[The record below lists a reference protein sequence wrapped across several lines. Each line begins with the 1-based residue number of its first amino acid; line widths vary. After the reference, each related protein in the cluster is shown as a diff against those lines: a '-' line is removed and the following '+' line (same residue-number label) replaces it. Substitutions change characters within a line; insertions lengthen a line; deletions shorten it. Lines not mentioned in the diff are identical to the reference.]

1 MTKCQKT
8 IRRNLEKDRNQNP
21 LQLDG
26 NGAWTRIVFKPWT
39 EKLTTSLILGYADY
53 SLSFEI
59 HTDASTSTCSST
71 LYQKQDN
78 INRVIAYAS
87 RSLSKSGKNYPFHKL
102 ELPALKWAVCVNL
115 ETTPKHMCSQQLN
128 LMQPVRDGLQILQLL
143 ELYEELGELYSN
155 ADGLRRIPDSNQTT
169 RESFKAISN
178 STNMSPYVKYLPV
191 TMSSVEKLSD
201 I

>member
-26 NGAWTRIVFKPWT
+26 NGALNKNCFQTLNRK
-39 EKLTTSLILGYADY
+39 TSLILWYADY

-78 INRVIAYAS
+78 INRVIAYSS

-102 ELPALKWAVCVNL
+102 ELPALKWAVCENL

-143 ELYEELGELYSN
+143 ELYDELGELYSN

-201 I
+201 V

>member
-1 MTKCQKT
+1 ME
-8 IRRNLEKDRNQNP
+8 LGP
-21 LQLDG
+21 
-26 NGAWTRIVFKPWT
+26 WTRIVFKPWT

-102 ELPALKWAVCVNL
+102 GLPALKWEVCENL
-115 ETTPKHMCSQQLN
+115 ETTFMETNLKLIRTTPKHMCSQQLN

-143 ELYEELGELYSN
+143 ELYDELGELYSN

-191 TMSSVEKLSD
+191 TMSSVEKLSY